1 MLRFAELLESFN
13 ALIGRTVA
21 WLTLVMVLLT
31 VVIVLL
37 RYAFDLGWIWLQES
51 VTWMHASVFMLAA
64 AWTLGCDEHVR
75 VDVFYRKLGP
85 RGRAIVDLAG
95 TWLFL
100 VPVSLFLLW
109 SSFGYV
115 EASWAIGETSRE
127 AGGLG
132 YPAVPVL
139 KSMIPVT
146 AVMLLLQGIAGSIRN
161 VLVLASRVQVSTPE
175 PPSDHLGPA

>member
-64 AWTLGCDEHVR
+64 AWTLGRDEHVR

-115 EASWAIGETSRE
+115 EASWAI
-127 AGGLG
+127 
-132 YPAVPVL
+132 
-139 KSMIPVT
+139 
-146 AVMLLLQGIAGSIRN
+146 
-161 VLVLASRVQVSTPE
+161 
-175 PPSDHLGPA
+175 

>member
-21 WLTLVMVLLT
+21 WLTLIMVLLT

-51 VTWMHASVFMLAA
+51 VTWMHAAVFMLAA
-64 AWTLGCDEHVR
+64 AWTLARDEHVR
-75 VDVFYRKLGP
+75 VDIFYQKLGP

-109 SSFGYV
+109 TSYGYV
-115 EASWAIGETSRE
+115 AASWAIHEASRE

-132 YPAVPVL
+132 YPAVPIL

-161 VLVLASRVQVSTPE
+161 VLLIAGRVQASPPE

>member
-1 MLRFAELLESFN
+1 MLRLAEILEGFN
-13 ALIGRTVA
+13 TAIGRAVA

-31 VVIVLL
+31 VVIVVL

-64 AWTLGCDEHVR
+64 AWTLARDEHVR
-75 VDVFYRKLGP
+75 VDIFYQRLGP

-100 VPVSLFLLW
+100 VPVSVFLLW
-109 SSFGYV
+109 TSYGYV
-115 EASWAIGETSRE
+115 EASWTIREASRE

-161 VLVLASRVQVSTPE
+161 VLLITGRVQPPPPE
-175 PPSDHLGPA
+175 PPADHLGPA